1 LDIDT
6 RIENLKK
13 LHADALE
20 KKHKAEARKEAAEA
34 AKTDAVEALKETWGI
49 TTVAE
54 AKTLIAQKHN
64 ALEALLL
71 EAEEKLKDA

>member
-1 LDIDT
+1 MDIET
-6 RIENLKK
+6 RVKNLKE
-13 LHADALE
+13 LHGEALQ
-20 KKHKAEARKEAAEA
+20 KKMKAEAHKEAAEA
-34 AKTDAVEALKETWGI
+34 AKASAVEALKETWGI

-54 AKTLIAQKHN
+54 AKSLVALKHN